1 MDRAEFLNQSI
12 IVMGYYFQKSLFPL
26 GRIMITPEV
35 EALDI
40 DVSCFLVRHRSGDFG
55 ISDEYSDI
63 LNQEAIESGAEVA
76 SQYPVT
82 VGDGMGY
89 LSIVTESDRS
99 FTIVFLTNQALLKTS
114 SAPDHGNQEGKS

>member
-1 MDRAEFLNQSI
+1 MQNF
-12 IVMGYYFQKSLFPL
+12 LFPL

-40 DVSCFLVRHRSGDFG
+40 EVSCFLVRHRSGDFG

-63 LNQEAIESGAEVA
+63 LNQQAIESGNEVA
-76 SQYPVT
+76 SQYRVA
-82 VGDGMGY
+82 VGDGTGF

-99 FTIVFLTNQALLKTS
+99 FTIVFLTNQAFLKTS